1 MNDSDIYIYIY
12 YYVNLSELRM
22 IYDRNL
28 LLLEPSISTDIAFS
42 MIIL

>member
-1 MNDSDIYIYIY
+1 MNDSDIYIY
-12 YYVNLSELRM
+12 YYVNLSELCM

-28 LLLEPSISTDIAFS
+28 LLLEQSISTDIAFG